1 MFLKVVRA
9 WFALFFMTMLAAA
22 AQAQTAAHLP
32 NVVILAT
39 GGTIAGT
46 GATSTTT
53 VGYTAAKVGVDDL
66 IKAVPELKQV
76 ANVTGEQVFQ
86 IASENMSNEHWLT
99 LAKRVNTLLAKPD
112 VDGIVITHG
121 TDTIE
126 ETAYFLDL
134 VVKSRKPVVV
144 VGAMRPSTAIS
155 ADGPINLYNAV
166 ALAGSKEAVGKGV
179 LVALNDQ
186 INAEREV
193 TKTNTVSA
201 DTFKA
206 TELGFLGYML
216 DGKPRF
222 YRASLRKHGLTE
234 QQWRILRALGG
245 VETIEVTELARSAY
259 LLGPSLSRILRD
271 LEQRG
276 LIERR
281 SVKTDLRR
289 GLVSISPE
297 GLRLIEAVAPSS
309 EAIYAEMT
317 RRYGA
322 DRLAALHEML
332 SALEA
337 SLADMPLPSNGQA
350 EDDDASL

>member
-1 MFLKVVRA
+1 MPMREFSRSLPMALMRA
-9 WFALFFMTMLAAA
+9 
-22 AQAQTAAHLP
+22 
-32 NVVILAT
+32 
-39 GGTIAGT
+39 
-46 GATSTTT
+46 
-53 VGYTAAKVGVDDL
+53 
-66 IKAVPELKQV
+66 
-76 ANVTGEQVFQ
+76 
-86 IASENMSNEHWLT
+86 
-99 LAKRVNTLLAKPD
+99 R
-112 VDGIVITHG
+112 
-121 TDTIE
+121 
-126 ETAYFLDL
+126 
-134 VVKSRKPVVV
+134 
-144 VGAMRPSTAIS
+144 
-155 ADGPINLYNAV
+155 
-166 ALAGSKEAVGKGV
+166 EAVM
-179 LVALNDQ
+179 
-186 INAEREV
+186 RH
-193 TKTNTVSA
+193 
-201 DTFKA
+201 F
-206 TELGFLGYML
+206 
-216 DGKPRF
+216 
-222 YRASLRKHGLTE
+222 RASLRNHGLTE

-245 VETIEVTELARSAY
+245 VEAIEVTELARLAY

-337 SLADMPLPSNGQA
+337 SLADMPLPSNGHIKD